1 MAEGVGRKMKRKH
14 LIMACTALVAVA
26 GVYALGRWSATSAA
40 SSRAPEARDA
50 GMSQTDAL
58 PSGSAA
64 PATRRIKGG
73 PLPPS
78 TAPLGTT
85 FADLQARAN
94 AGDADAARRLVH
106 DLDRCGRLRAAEW
119 NNAGTTNTLL
129 ERKTEGM
136 NAAQL
141 RTYQALLD
149 AMEVRQQAADKNRE
163 LCGGVD
169 DKMLDTLVANI
180 AQAARLG
187 DADARAC
194 YLGQGPLYNVR
205 SLLEHPGVLQSYR
218 RDATAMIE
226 SGVAA
231 GDWRVV
237 DLLQRAYEPGAQGL
251 LAGMLGSDPAQH
263 YRYLKLY
270 RLGAEPHRASQLD
283 RQIAA
288 VAASLPPEQRYEADR
303 WAQTAFK
310 ESFSGPSTTTTPQ
323 GWDACTF

>member
-1 MAEGVGRKMKRKH
+1 MRQTMKRKH
-14 LIMACTALVAVA
+14 LIMAFTALVAIA
-26 GVYALGRWSATSAA
+26 GVYALGRWSAMPASTAEANASRAA
-40 SSRAPEARDA
+40 S
-50 GMSQTDAL
+50 
-58 PSGSAA
+58 SAA
-64 PATRRIKGG
+64 PASGTAGASTERVKGG
-73 PLPPS
+73 PLPTP
-78 TAPLGTT
+78 TTPLGTS

-94 AGDADAARRLVH
+94 AGDVDAARRLVH
-106 DLDRCGRLRAAEW
+106 DLDRCSRLRATEW
-119 NNAGTTNTLL
+119 NNAGTTRTLL
-129 ERKTEGM
+129 DHKTEGM
-136 NAAQL
+136 SAAQL
-141 RTYQALLD
+141 RTYQVLLD
-149 AMEVRQQAADKNRE
+149 AMDVREQSAGRNRE
-163 LCGGVD
+163 LCAGVD

-226 SGVAA
+226 SGVAS

-237 DLLQRAYEPGAQGL
+237 DLLQRAYEPGAEGL
-251 LAGMLGSDPAQH
+251 LAGLLGPDPAQH

-288 VAASLPPEQRYEADR
+288 VAANLPPEQIYDADR
-303 WAQTAFK
+303 WAQTTFK
-310 ESFSGPSTTTTPQ
+310 ENFSGPSTTTTPP

>member
-1 MAEGVGRKMKRKH
+1 MKRKH

-26 GVYALGRWSATSAA
+26 GVYALGRWSAMPASPLASGADGRGVPAAAVSAPDLATSPVQV
-40 SSRAPEARDA
+40 R
-50 GMSQTDAL
+50 
-58 PSGSAA
+58 
-64 PATRRIKGG
+64 KGG
-73 PLPPS
+73 PLPPP
-78 TAPLGTT
+78 TQPLGTT
-85 FADLQARAN
+85 FTDLQARAN

-106 DLDRCGRLRAAEW
+106 DLDRCSRLRAAEW

-129 ERKTEGM
+129 ERRTEGM

-149 AMEVRQQAADKNRE
+149 AMDVRRQTAGKSRE
-163 LCGGVD
+163 LCAGVD
-169 DKMLDTLVANI
+169 DKMLGTLVANI

-194 YLGQGPLYNVR
+194 YLGQGPLYDVR
-205 SLLEHPGVLQSYR
+205 SLLENPGILQSYR

-237 DLLQRAYEPGAQGL
+237 DLLQRAYEPGAQGM
-251 LAGMLGSDPAQH
+251 LAGMLGPDPAQH

-270 RLGAEPHRASQLD
+270 RLGAESHRTAQLD

-288 VAASLPPEQRYEADR
+288 VAANLPPEERYEADR

-310 ESFSGPSTTTTPQ
+310 ENFNGPSTTATPQ

>member
-1 MAEGVGRKMKRKH
+1 MKPKH
-14 LIMACTALVAVA
+14 LVMACTALIAVA
-26 GVYALGRWSATSAA
+26 GVYALGRWSAM
-40 SSRAPEARDA
+40 P
-50 GMSQTDAL
+50 
-58 PSGSAA
+58 AA
-64 PATRRIKGG
+64 PARQIDAGIADARQGDGSLSAAGLPAQAKRGG
-73 PLPPS
+73 ALPAP
-78 TAPLGTT
+78 TTPLGTS

-106 DLDRCGRLRAAEW
+106 DLDRCSRLREAEW
-119 NNAGTTNTLL
+119 KNAGTTSTLL
-129 ERKTEGM
+129 EHKTEGM
-136 NAAQL
+136 SAAQL
-141 RTYQALLD
+141 RTYQTLLD
-149 AMEVRQQAADKNRE
+149 AMEVRQQTAGKNRE
-163 LCGGVD
+163 LCAGVD
-169 DKMLDTLVANI
+169 DRMLDTLVANI

-218 RDATAMIE
+218 SDATAMIE
-226 SGVAA
+226 GGLAA

-251 LAGMLGSDPAQH
+251 LAGMLGPDPAQH

-270 RLGAEPHRASQLD
+270 RLGAETHRASQLD
-283 RQIAA
+283 QQIAA
-288 VAASLPPEQRYEADR
+288 VATSLSPEQIYEADR

-310 ESFSGPSTTTTPQ
+310 EDFNGPSTTTTPQ

>member
-1 MAEGVGRKMKRKH
+1 MKRKH
-14 LIMACTALVAVA
+14 LIMACTVLVVVA
-26 GVYALGRWSATSAA
+26 GVYALGRWSAMPASPLATGTGGKPAQAA
-40 SSRAPEARDA
+40 D
-50 GMSQTDAL
+50 
-58 PSGSAA
+58 A
-64 PATRRIKGG
+64 PARAAATSPVRTRKGS
-73 PLPPS
+73 PLPPP
-78 TAPLGTT
+78 TTPLGTT

-106 DLDRCGRLRAAEW
+106 DLDRCNRQRAAEW
-119 NNAGTTNTLL
+119 NNAGTTNALL

-149 AMEVRQQAADKNRE
+149 AMDVRQQTAGRNRE
-163 LCGGVD
+163 LCTGVD

-218 RDATAMIE
+218 RDASAMIE
-226 SGVAA
+226 SGLAA

-251 LAGMLGSDPAQH
+251 LAGMLGPDPAQH

-288 VAASLPPEQRYEADR
+288 VTANLSPEQIYEADR

-310 ESFSGPSTTTTPQ
+310 DDFSGASTTATPQ
-323 GWDACTF
+323 GWEACTF